1 MRRLVAIDRGRRDGV
16 ARLDRVSSLFDEPVD
31 VPHPLI
37 IETVRKRPEVSQV
50 RAGDTSVE

>member
-1 MRRLVAIDRGRRDGV
+1 MRRLVALDRWRRDG
-16 ARLDRVSSLFDEPVD
+16 AAGLDRVSSLFDEPVD
-31 VPHPLI
+31 VPKPLI